1 MTGSSEKMWAKV
13 LVSPGR
19 FESILVDPPC
29 PDQLVDGQVLLE
41 VHAGGLCG
49 SDLPVFRGQRSTHG
63 SVVGGATTPPGW
75 PLHEVAGRIRAS
87 RDPGLQPGDLVVGW
101 ASGWDGLVEQVVT
114 VGSGLARYDHA
125 LRPEHAILLQP
136 LACVLYAVE
145 RLPEIADASVAI
157 LGLGPI
163 GLLFGHVLAHRGA
176 RRITGVDRVDRAD
189 LGPAFGLDEV
199 VHAASDS
206 WAHDLADAD
215 RPMVAIEAIGHQTA
229 TLNHLVSAVA
239 FGGTIYYFGIPDEP
253 SYPFD
258 MSGFLRKNLSLRAG
272 VARDRRRLLTDAGAY
287 LRRHPDLARS
297 YVTHVLDFDDVQRAF
312 ELACVPACGQ
322 VKVVLR
328 TAAH

>member
-1 MTGSSEKMWAKV
+1 MWAKV
-13 LVSPGR
+13 LVSPSR

-29 PDQLVDGQVLLE
+29 PDRLADGQVLLE
-41 VHAGGLCG
+41 VCAGGVCG

-63 SVVGGATTPPGW
+63 SVVGGQATPPGW
-75 PLHEVAGRIRAS
+75 PLHEVAGRVLAS
-87 RDPGLQPGDLVVGW
+87 RDPGLGPGDLVVGW
-101 ASGWDGLVEQVVT
+101 ASGWDGLAERVVT
-114 VGSGLARYDHA
+114 AGSGLARYDPA
-125 LRPEHAILLQP
+125 LPPEHAILLQP

-145 RLPEIADASVAI
+145 RLPEIAGATVAI

-176 RRITGVDRVDRAD
+176 RRVTGVDRVDRAD

-199 VHAASDS
+199 VHAAGDS
-206 WAHDLADAD
+206 WADGLTDAD
-215 RPMVAIEAIGHQTA
+215 RPTVAIEAIGHQTA
-229 TLNHLVSAVA
+229 TLNHLVKAVA

-272 VARDRRRLLTDAGAY
+272 VAQDRRRLLTEAGAY
-287 LRRHPDLARS
+287 LRQHQDLARG

-312 ELACVPACGQ
+312 ELACAPASGQ

-328 TAAH
+328 ATAR